1 MVVLLGYVK
10 LIPRCHCLKEK
21 TSSIKIEYDFC
32 HTELNINY
40 NNIFTYAI
48 GHLYFGPD
56 LAPKVAKYFGYFC
69 KKKMYRQDVS
79 KIGQSGHTH
88 LKCVIHYS
96 PSHES
101 KQSQRSQLERSAWHT
116 KNVLHQS
123 SVKWNP
129 KIWRG
134 LLSVWCVSEQDLL
147 LGLCYKMICASVEF
161 INRLFA
167 VLGTLSFTTF
177 RLGQICN

>member
-32 HTELNINY
+32 HYGIEHKLQQHFYVCYI
-40 NNIFTYAI
+40 
-48 GHLYFGPD
+48 LYFGPD

>member
-1 MVVLLGYVK
+1 MLYIIFWARPSAQSCQIFWILLQEENVS
-10 LIPRCHCLKEK
+10 PRRLK
-21 TSSIKIEYDFC
+21 ID
-32 HTELNINY
+32 
-40 NNIFTYAI
+40 
-48 GHLYFGPD
+48 
-56 LAPKVAKYFGYFC
+56 
-69 KKKMYRQDVS
+69 
-79 KIGQSGHTH
+79 QSGHTH

-129 KIWRG
+129 KIWKG

-147 LGLCYKMICASVEF
+147 LGLCYKMICALVVF